1 MSATKRKREEK
12 EDSEDAIMR
21 QNRASRHGMSRQDVD
36 AGGGKRRKKKTA
48 TDASTSASLPRRC
61 RRLVRDNLGVE
72 HAFEVDELELVL
84 ELVEEKKVLRDR
96 ARGRL

>member
-1 MSATKRKREEK
+1 MQSCDRTERHG
-12 EDSEDAIMR
+12 
-21 QNRASRHGMSRQDVD
+21 HGMSRQDVD
-36 AGGGKRRKKKTA
+36 AGGGKEKKEKTA
-48 TDASTSASLPRRC
+48 TDASTGASLPRRC
-61 RRLVRDNLGVE
+61 RRHLVRDNLGVE

>member
-36 AGGGKRRKKKTA
+36 AGGK
-48 TDASTSASLPRRC
+48 
-61 RRLVRDNLGVE
+61 
-72 HAFEVDELELVL
+72 
-84 ELVEEKKVLRDR
+84 EKKEKNGD
-96 ARGRL
+96 